1 MLCYSRESEL
11 SFTVTVVGNMNRN
24 FVPRQSRDTGLLRG
38 DAAVIARIHRM
49 SCQHV
54 VEVAAGR
61 RPGNPKL
68 QRTIERYRAKAAA
81 VAALDHA
88 EQQGAA

>member
-1 MLCYSRESEL
+1 
-11 SFTVTVVGNMNRN
+11 MNTKSA
-24 FVPRQSRDTGLLRG
+24 PSQSRDTGLLRG

-61 RPGNPKL
+61 RGGNEKL
-68 QRTIERYRAKAAA
+68 QRTIARYRAKAAA
-81 VAALDHA
+81 LVAIDDAA
-88 EQQGAA
+88 QQGAA